1 MEDNDIK
8 KLFNAFD
15 PELPSDFDFMSKLQ
29 HRLELMEM
37 IKHEQLAMQRRNRM
51 AVLIAAMAG
60 FVMGVVLTLLYPLA
74 AEWLRSID
82 FGQPSADLAAGLSAY
97 NFIAWGLLAT
107 LSGVTALNAYEI
119 ALAKLSHKK

>member
-8 KLFNAFD
+8 KLFNTFD
-15 PELPSDFDFMSKLQ
+15 PELPSDFDLMSKLQ

-37 IKHEQLAMQRRNRM
+37 IKHEQMAMQRRNRM

-60 FVMGVVLTLLYPLA
+60 FIMGVVLTLLYPFA
-74 AEWLRSID
+74 AEWLHAID
-82 FGQPSADLAAGLSAY
+82 FRQSAADLPTGLTAY

-119 ALAKLSHKK
+119 ALAKLSCKK